1 MFHWLAELA
10 DGTRLS
16 EAEELTLGLD
26 TQFETQEDAETW
38 LGDFW
43 SLFGDFDIA
52 QVSLLEGDDV
62 VFGPMGLEK

>member
-1 MFHWLAELA
+1 MFHWLAELE
-10 DGTRLS
+10 DGSRLDES
-16 EAEELTLGLD
+16 TELTLGLD
-26 TQFETQEDAETW
+26 TQFDSQEEAEAW

-52 QVSLLEGDDV
+52 QVSLLQGDEL